1 MNDNQNLNLNNN
13 QNNLNQN
20 INETNTLNQIGQQVE
35 VNPNVQSEYQNPE
48 MQVINSHPDKD
59 MGDKIIEKVEN
70 FVNTTD
76 YSDDYTKEDVKNN
89 KTNAMIC
96 YVPLAVLYFLFTGKY
111 KKSNYLFF
119 HANQGLS
126 VTIVWVLAFIISI
139 VLSSVF
145 SIRSL
150 YVNAYTPGWVN
161 LISYTLYFIA
171 LLLSG
176 FGFVN
181 TLNENSKELPVIGKI
196 KLLK

>member
-1 MNDNQNLNLNNN
+1 MNDNQNLSSNNN
-13 QNNLNQN
+13 ENNNLNQN
-20 INETNTLNQIGQQVE
+20 VNENNTLNQVE
-35 VNPNVQSEYQNPE
+35 QNSNVQSEYQNPE

-126 VTIVWVLAFIISI
+126 VTIVWVIAFIISQ

-145 SIRSL
+145 SIKSL
-150 YVNAYTPGWVN
+150 YVTAYTPGWVN
-161 LISYTLYFIA
+161 LINYTLYFIA
-171 LLLSG
+171 LLLSA